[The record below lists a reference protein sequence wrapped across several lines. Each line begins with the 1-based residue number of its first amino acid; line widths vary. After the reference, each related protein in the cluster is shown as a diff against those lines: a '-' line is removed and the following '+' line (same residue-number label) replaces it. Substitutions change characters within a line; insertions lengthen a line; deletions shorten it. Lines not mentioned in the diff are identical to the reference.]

1 MSDDLWLMLPHLGVG
16 GAQKVALL
24 AAERYLAMGWRV
36 RLVTLLPNQPV
47 VHELPVGLVY
57 TDLGPEVASRWA
69 LFFAPQRRL
78 HRLAV
83 KAIFSLG
90 WPLVALAPWP
100 VWRWSVGAI
109 GVP

>member
-1 MSDDLWLMLPHLGVG
+1 MSDDLWLVLPHLGAG

-24 AAERYLAMGWRV
+24 AAERYLAMGWTV
-36 RLVTLLPNQPV
+36 RLVTLLPGHPV
-47 VHELPVGLVY
+47 VHQLPAGLFH
-57 TDLGPEVASRWA
+57 TDLGPEVAAQWS

-78 HRLAV
+78 NRLVV
-83 KAIFSLG
+83 KAMFSLG